1 MFVRQGEL
9 PVWVHRHGVRSLVYP
24 PPDLADAIERPE
36 KTPFQGLVPAAL
48 GWRSRHRMSWPEG

>member
-1 MFVRQGEL
+1 L

-36 KTPFQGLVPAAL
+36 KTPFQGLVPTAL